1 MSPRRGRRGVEPPD
15 LYECT
20 RQHYPPGA
28 REALDGVTGEM
39 TNAGKNNGVSPLTL
53 PTDRCRL
60 LGTCRLPA
68 DEVGKC
74 KGLLEPGAK
83 DTVPSECTDL
93 GRKSVTIGA
102 IANRRCTGCSGY
114 RRGREM

>member
-39 TNAGKNNGVSPLTL
+39 TNAGKNNG
-53 PTDRCRL
+53 L